1 MIRRLLSQPEGRV
14 LAGLVIV
21 MAILAAAF
29 VGLIERMTYEG
40 DEEFDV
46 D

>member
-1 MIRRLLSQPEGRV
+1 MIRRLLSQPEGWV
-14 LAGLVIV
+14 LAGLVV
-21 MAILAAAF
+21 MMAILAAVF
-29 VGLIERMTYEG
+29 VGLIEMMTYEG